1 VGRIGRIG
9 RIGCRAVIRF
19 ISDRRNTLNIARRF
33 LNVLGVLAAAAS
45 VAGAAAPAHAQAPD
59 WKKVRIG
66 VEGAYPPFS
75 EVGTDGKLKGFDID
89 IAMALCAHIKAECT
103 LVPQEWDGMIP
114 ALQARKFDAII
125 ASMAITEERKKVVNF
140 TDKYYNSPARMV
152 ARVDARYDASPSG
165 LSGRKIAVQ
174 RSTIHDRYVTAI
186 FKSSQ
191 IVRYAKQDDVYLDLV
206 AGRVDVALLDAVA
219 ADQGFLKKPNGKGF
233 GFIGAPLDDPKYFG
247 DGSGIAVRKI
257 DSALQAKLNAAIVAI
272 RADGS
277 YKAIAAKYFDF
288 DIYGN

>member
-1 VGRIGRIG
+1 
-9 RIGCRAVIRF
+9 
-19 ISDRRNTLNIARRF
+19 LNITRRF
-33 LNVLGVLAAAAS
+33 LNIFGALGMAAVVAS
-45 VAGAAAPAHAQAPD
+45 IAGSPATAHAQAPD

-89 IAMALCAHIKAECT
+89 IAMALCTHIKAECT
-103 LVPQEWDGMIP
+103 LVQQEWDGMIP

-152 ARVDARYDASPSG
+152 ARVDARYDPSPGG

-186 FKSSQ
+186 YKSSE

-219 ADQGFLKKPNGKGF
+219 ADQGFLKKPPGKGF
-233 GFIGAPLDDPKYFG
+233 GFIGPPLDDPKYFG

-272 RADGS
+272 RADGT
-277 YKAIAAKYFDF
+277 YKTIADKYFDF